1 MKRNNKKKI
10 ELENARN
17 ELEISKR
24 NGNWDRAGE
33 LSYQIIP
40 NLEAVNYNN
49 SNNIS
54 DGSFINANVSYD
66 DVASIVSKWT
76 GIPVDKMIEF
86 ERTKL
91 LLINDELRKKIVGQD
106 EALAS
111 VAKTIIR
118 SRAGLSDPGSPLG
131 SFLFLG
137 PTGVGKTETAKTLAE
152 YLFNETNSLVRFD
165 TVSYTH
171 LTLPTKRIV

>member
-1 MKRNNKKKI
+1 MEIDSKPEALDEIDRRIILLKIEIEVLSKEKDKSSIDKVIKLEKELINLENKSLKQTEKWKLNKGLIEKEQQKKI

-66 DVASIVSKWT
+66 DVA
-76 GIPVDKMIEF
+76 
-86 ERTKL
+86 
-91 LLINDELRKKIVGQD
+91 
-106 EALAS
+106 
-111 VAKTIIR
+111 
-118 SRAGLSDPGSPLG
+118 
-131 SFLFLG
+131 
-137 PTGVGKTETAKTLAE
+137 
-152 YLFNETNSLVRFD
+152 
-165 TVSYTH
+165 
-171 LTLPTKRIV
+171 